1 MIDIESFNMYGFTA
15 YKLHTVTPNPCRSS
29 DTGRRTSATVHFNT
43 KIPFNSAT
51 DHLYRTKD
59 TLKSSTGTSSTA
71 TGHRRGAPRHAL
83 ANQNNTF
90 GRGSFPNDYNDDGL
104 DDYLSHRRY
113 SADECSLDTGRK
125 SLTFDLYDKK
135 LSESIHDVQKKFHE
149 ITVCENSTVKEMTPE
164 IPEPRVRTPPELSR
178 VNTDDPAECVK
189 QMLKAARNMEL
200 ESVVNILTSHDEEFF
215 RNNINDTDSTGRTLL
230 SYVSSS
236 GSVEI
241 VEEIFRV
248 PDLDYNKPD
257 NEDNTPL
264 HFASQAGQ
272 SEIVCLLLNNC
283 LKLEIDARNCLGF
296 TPLMKAALQ
305 GRTKCAKFLLYAGA
319 SPTMRDTGRGLR
331 AEQWARFCGR
341 YNCAD
346 AIEKLARNR
355 LLERTTSYGRWGSD
369 PELGP
374 HMLIN
379 GRLMQPPAASAVA
392 TLQRAATQHHRSIKS
407 KLKRAFRTSSN
418 PDSTSG
424 TTSQYSLVSQLTG
437 AALCASSPALPV
449 HTRAK
454 PMVKSLLRPLTVPKV
469 TVTGLQEPL
478 QQQQPPVPSSPNAAD
493 SRNKKLKNKKR

>member
-1 MIDIESFNMYGFTA
+1 MSNEELPIYEVFAFKSTIVPS
-15 YKLHTVTPNPCRSS
+15 
-29 DTGRRTSATVHFNT
+29 SATT
-43 KIPFNSAT
+43 C
-51 DHLYRTKD
+51 
-59 TLKSSTGTSSTA
+59 
-71 TGHRRGAPRHAL
+71 HRRGGQKYAL
-83 ANQNNTF
+83 TEHNTTL
-90 GRGSFPNDYNDDGL
+90 GRGSIPNDYNNGH

-113 SADECSLDTGRK
+113 SADECSIDTSRK
-125 SLTFDLYDKK
+125 SVTFDLYDKK
-135 LSESIHDVQKKFHE
+135 LSESIHDVHKKFHE
-149 ITVCENSTVKEMTPE
+149 ITVYENSSVEEMSPE
-164 IPEPRVRTPPELSR
+164 IPDPRVRTPPELVR
-178 VNTDDPAECVK
+178 INIDDPAECIM
-189 QMLKAARNMEL
+189 QMLKAARDMEL
-200 ESVVNILTSHDEEFF
+200 DTVVNILTSHDEEFF
-215 RNNINDTDSTGRTLL
+215 RMNINDTDSTGRTLL
-230 SYVSSS
+230 SYMASS

-257 NEDNTPL
+257 NEGNTPL
-264 HFASQAGQ
+264 HFASQAGH

-283 LKLEIDARNCLGF
+283 LQLDIDARNCLGF

-374 HMLIN
+374 HLLVN
-379 GRLMQPPAASAVA
+379 GRLMQPPAAI
-392 TLQRAATQHHRSIKS
+392 TLQRASTQHHSIKS

-418 PDSTSG
+418 PDSSSG
-424 TTSQYSLVSQLTG
+424 TANQYSLVSQLTG

-449 HTRAK
+449 HTRTK

-469 TVTGLQEPL
+469 TVTGLQDV
-478 QQQQPPVPSSPNAAD
+478 QQQQQQTFSGQSPATSNG
-493 SRNKKLKNKKR
+493 KKQKNKKR

>member
-1 MIDIESFNMYGFTA
+1 MYGFTA

-29 DTGRRTSATVHFNT
+29 DTGRRTSATVHYNP
-43 KIPFNSAT
+43 KIPFNSTT
-51 DHLYRTKD
+51 DHIYRTKD
-59 TLKSSTGTSSTA
+59 TFKSSTVASSTA
-71 TGHRRGAPRHAL
+71 TCYRRGAPRYAL
-83 ANQNNTF
+83 VDQNTSF

-113 SADECSLDTGRK
+113 SADECTLDTGRK

-149 ITVCENSTVKEMTPE
+149 ITVYENTSVKEMTPE
-164 IPEPRVRTPPELSR
+164 IPDPRVRTPPELSR
-178 VNTDDPAECVK
+178 INTDDPAECVQ
-189 QMLKAARNMEL
+189 QMLKAARDMEL
-200 ESVVNILTSHDEEFF
+200 ETVINILTSHDEEFF

-230 SYVSSS
+230 SYMASS
-236 GSVEI
+236 GNVEI
-241 VEEIFRV
+241 VEEIFRI
-248 PDLDYNKPD
+248 PDLNYNKPD

-418 PDSTSG
+418 PDSTGG
-424 TTSQYSLVSQLTG
+424 TANQYSLVSQLTG

-469 TVTGLQEPL
+469 TVTGLQEPVQHH
-478 QQQQPPVPSSPNAAD
+478 QQTPVPPPSPNAAD
-493 SRNKKLKNKKR
+493 SRTGKKQKNKKR